1 MYSVLYT
8 FWRMYAEAVDVIGDD
23 SRVAA
28 LLHPL
33 RRRILEA
40 LREPDSAAGL
50 ARRLLLPR
58 QKINYH
64 VRELAR
70 GHFLERAGRR
80 RRRNM
85 IEQRYVA
92 RARGYVL
99 SPELLG
105 VLQADRSRVEDV
117 FSASYLLAL
126 SAQVQS
132 ELGLARS
139 EADARGKRLATL
151 SLVSELRFETA
162 EQRAAFARELQRAVA
177 DVVARHSS
185 PYRAADGSAGRGRPF
200 RLVAGCYPIPPSA
213 EKRDEKSHSSAREV

>member
-1 MYSVLYT
+1 MRNVRS
-8 FWRMYAEAVDVIGDD
+8 WNARMNVAANAASGRAVSWDL
-23 SRVAA
+23 VADLNRASA

-33 RRRILEA
+33 RLRILDA

-50 ARRLLLPR
+50 ARRLRLPR

-70 GHFLERAGRR
+70 AHFLERAGRR

-85 IEQRYVA
+85 TEQRYVA

-105 VLQADRSRVEDV
+105 VLQADCSRVEDV

-126 SAQVQS
+126 SAQLQS
-132 ELGLARS
+132 ELGRAAQ
-139 EADARGKRLATL
+139 EAEAQGKRLATM
-151 SLVSELRFETA
+151 SLISELRFE
-162 EQRAAFARELQRAVA
+162 
-177 DVVARHSS
+177 
-185 PYRAADGSAGRGRPF
+185 SA
-200 RLVAGCYPIPPSA
+200 
-213 EKRDEKSHSSAREV
+213 

>member
-1 MYSVLYT
+1 MK
-8 FWRMYAEAVDVIGDD
+8 AEAVEMIREDA
-23 SRVAA
+23 RAA
-28 LLHPL
+28 SLLDPL

-50 ARRLLLPR
+50 ARRLRLPR
-58 QKINYH
+58 QKVNYH
-64 VRELAR
+64 VRQLAR
-70 GHFLERAGRR
+70 GRFLERAGRR

-92 RARGYVL
+92 RARSYVL

-105 VLQADRSRVEDV
+105 HLQADRSYVEDT

-132 ELGLARS
+132 ELGRARS
-139 EADARGKRLATL
+139 EAEAQGKRLATL

-162 EQRAAFARELQRAVA
+162 EQRAAFAAELQRAVA
-177 DVVARHSS
+177 EVVARHSS
-185 PYRAADGSAGRGRPF
+185 PYRAADGSPGRGRPF
-200 RLVAGCYPIPPSA
+200 RFVAGCYPIPPSA
-213 EKRDEKSHSSAREV
+213 ENRATEPEKATSEV

>member
-28 LLHPL
+28 
-33 RRRILEA
+33 
-40 LREPDSAAGL
+40 L

-126 SAQVQS
+126 SA
-132 ELGLARS
+132 
-139 EADARGKRLATL
+139 
-151 SLVSELRFETA
+151 
-162 EQRAAFARELQRAVA
+162 
-177 DVVARHSS
+177 
-185 PYRAADGSAGRGRPF
+185 
-200 RLVAGCYPIPPSA
+200 
-213 EKRDEKSHSSAREV
+213 

>member
-70 GHFLERAGRR
+70 GHFLARAGRR

-85 IEQRYVA
+85 SEKRYVA

-99 SPELLG
+99 SPEILG
-105 VLQADRSRVEDV
+105 R
-117 FSASYLLAL
+117 
-126 SAQVQS
+126 
-132 ELGLARS
+132 
-139 EADARGKRLATL
+139 
-151 SLVSELRFETA
+151 
-162 EQRAAFARELQRAVA
+162 
-177 DVVARHSS
+177 
-185 PYRAADGSAGRGRPF
+185 
-200 RLVAGCYPIPPSA
+200 
-213 EKRDEKSHSSAREV
+213 

>member
-1 MYSVLYT
+1 
-8 FWRMYAEAVDVIGDD
+8 MYAESVEVIREDG
-23 SRVAA
+23 RAAA

-50 ARRLLLPR
+50 ARRLQLPR
-58 QKINYH
+58 QKVNYH

-85 IEQRYVA
+85 TEQRYVA

-126 SAQVQS
+126 SAQVQA
-132 ELGLARS
+132 ELGVARS
-139 EADARGKRLATL
+139 EAEAQGKRLATL
-151 SLVSELRFETA
+151 SLVSELRFESG
-162 EQRAAFARELQRAVA
+162 EQRAEFAKELQRAVA
-177 DVVARHSS
+177 DVVARYSS

-200 RLVAGCYPIPPSA
+200 RLVAGCYPIPPAA
-213 EKRDEKSHSSAREV
+213 EKREMDLGEAKSRELG